1 MYMTSGEIGRAW
13 LGTANPFA
21 PHHRWDRNFF
31 LTVIG
36 LIWLGI
42 LMGFGGDII
51 AHIRAHGPAYPLIV
65 HVHAAAYVCWLS
77 LLTGQILLIR
87 SGRAELHRR
96 LGVAAF
102 SLIPVMILLGLAV
115 SWVIAREEFTRP
127 HAHPEFISVQLMG
140 LADFTL
146 LAGGGLLL
154 RRAPAAHKRLIL
166 LGTLSIASAGF
177 ARWLGDPISHFVGD
191 GFWGTLAQFYLGN
204 DLIILLIGAYDLATR
219 GRLQGAYLAGVAW
232 LSFSELVATWLFFNP
247 AWKAIAIRLIGY

>member
-1 MYMTSGEIGRAW
+1 MYMTTGEIGRAVP
-13 LGTANPFA
+13 GAANLFA
-21 PHHRWDRNFF
+21 HYHPWDRNFF
-31 LTVIG
+31 LTVVG

-42 LMGFGGDII
+42 LVGFGGDMID
-51 AHIRAHGPAYPLIV
+51 HVRAHGPAYPLIV
-65 HVHAAAYVCWLS
+65 HVHAAAYVGWLS
-77 LLTGQILLIR
+77 LLTGQVLLIR
-87 SGRAELHRR
+87 SGRADLHRR
-96 LGVAAF
+96 LGVVAF
-102 SLIPVMILLGLAV
+102 SLIPVMIFLGLAV

-127 HAHPEFISVQLMG
+127 DAHPQFISVQLMG

-154 RRAPAAHKRLIL
+154 RRAAGSHKRLIL

-177 ARWLGDPISHFVGD
+177 FRWLADPISYLVGND
-191 GFWGTLAQFYLGN
+191 FWGTLAQFYLGN

-219 GRLQGAYLAGVAW
+219 GRLQGAYVVGLAW